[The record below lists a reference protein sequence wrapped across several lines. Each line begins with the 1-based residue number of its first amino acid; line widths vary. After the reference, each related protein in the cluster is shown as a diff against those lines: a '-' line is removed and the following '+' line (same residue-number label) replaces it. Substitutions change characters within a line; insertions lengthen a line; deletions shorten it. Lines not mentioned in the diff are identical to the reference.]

1 MKGTES
7 LKPCIVS
14 AVQLSVKQ
22 FSAQEFP
29 ILRIRLAESQ
39 EEEQRQ
45 LQSVLVRSSWQVH
58 FFKNL
63 LRFTPL
69 WNACLIT
76 IKNAKAAT
84 KVVL

>member
-45 LQSVLVRSSWQVH
+45 LQSVLVRSS
-58 FFKNL
+58 
-63 LRFTPL
+63 
-69 WNACLIT
+69 
-76 IKNAKAAT
+76 
-84 KVVL
+84 